1 MNDPGKNEQ
10 IANQAKELFDDSV
23 ERLDAAALSR
33 LNRGR
38 HKALAELRKTGPFAQ
53 WSRWVP
59 ATGLVA
65 AAVVT
70 IMVMR
75 GPVVEGPGEA
85 PVSASDFEML
95 LEEDAFEMFE
105 DLEFYSLLDAVD
117 LEPNG
122 NAG

>member
-1 MNDPGKNEQ
+1 MNDPGKKEQ
-10 IANQAKELFDDSV
+10 IVNQAKELFDDSV
-23 ERLDAAALSR
+23 GQLDAAALSR
-33 LNRGR
+33 LNRDR
-38 HKALAELRKTGPFAQ
+38 HQALAELQQTSRFGQ
-53 WSRWVP
+53 WFRWVP

-70 IMVMR
+70 VMVMR

-85 PVSASDFEML
+85 PVTDSDFEML
-95 LEEDAFEMFE
+95 LEEDGFEMFE

-117 LEPNG
+117 SEPNG

>member
-1 MNDPGKNEQ
+1 MNDSGKSEQ
-10 IANQAKELFDDSV
+10 IAQQAKELFDDSV

-33 LNRGR
+33 LNQGR
-38 HKALAELRKTGPFAQ
+38 HQALAELRQTRPFAR

-70 IMVMR
+70 VMVMR
-75 GPVVEGPGEA
+75 GPVIEGPDEA
-85 PVSASDFEML
+85 PVTASDFEML
-95 LEEDAFEMFE
+95 LEEDGFEMFE

-117 LEPNG
+117 SEPNG
-122 NAG
+122 NVG